1 MSLANDIEL
10 ITKYSVEKFDE
21 AYYVGAC
28 TAILD
33 GPTNQLKW
41 TGSRTLMIPKIAFSA
56 LKNYTRNNNQT
67 GASDAPFGYKYGNAK
82 AEWESFTVEYDRAIV
97 YPIDKADDEES
108 AGIIMAHAVRTIN
121 KTVIIPEIDA
131 CRFSK
136 LASYCS
142 DNLGNL
148 VTESESTLTKENI
161 YDKLIDGFEYLT
173 SHEVALEN
181 QVVFVSTH
189 VASLLQRANVAMSR
203 LIMTDFSGKYE
214 FSTQSLEGRN
224 LIVVPPNRFKT
235 EYECTDDGYVYG
247 EGSKGIDYLMVDKTA
262 CWAIKKYEK
271 LVILTG
277 AAVLAGSNFDGS
289 KIYFHIYHDIF
300 VPDNARIA
308 IYTHVGS
315 TTAPEASLDVRMD
328 KKGIVKG
335 ITLFP
340 SGKVASYAVSSTEQT
355 VGSSVSGTVTYIST
369 GYDLSA
375 GGYVIAIV
383 DGKVF
388 AQTHY
393 DAVN

>member
-33 GPTNQLKW
+33 GPSNQLKW
-41 TGSRTLMIPKIAFSA
+41 TGARTLMIPKIAFSS
-56 LKNYTRNNNQT
+56 LKNYTRNNSQV
-67 GASDAPFGYKYGNAK
+67 GATDAPFGYSYGKSK
-82 AEWESFTVEYDRAIV
+82 AEWESFTVEFDRAIV
-97 YPIDKADDEES
+97 YPIDRADDEES
-108 AGIIMAHAVRTIN
+108 AGIIMAHAVRQIN

-148 VTESESTLTKENI
+148 VSEAESNLTKENI

-181 QVVFVSTH
+181 QVIFVSTH
-189 VASLLQRANVAMSR
+189 VHSLMQRANVTLSR

-214 FSTQSLEGRN
+214 FSTQSLEGRP

-235 EYECTDDGYVYG
+235 EFLCTDEGTAYG

-262 CWAIKKYEK
+262 CWAVKKYEK

-277 AAVLAGSNFDGS
+277 APVLAGSDFDGS
-289 KIYFHIYHDIF
+289 KIYFHVYHDIF

-308 IYTHVGS
+308 IYAHVGS
-315 TTAPEASLDVRMD
+315 TTVPDVSLDVRLD

-340 SGKVASYAVSSTEQT
+340 SGKVASYAVSTTEQT
-355 VGSSVSGTVTYIST
+355 VGNAVSGTVTYFSV

-375 GGYVIAIV
+375 GGYVIAVV
-383 DGKVF
+383 DGKVY

-393 DAVN
+393 DAIS